1 MSAFQVLI
9 ELDNAAF
16 DPEPANELARIL
28 EIIAERLRERTD
40 SPEGVGLVRDTNGN
54 TVGRYGP
61 APL

>member
-1 MSAFQVLI
+1 MSTFQVLI

-16 DPEPANELARIL
+16 DPEPANELARVL
-28 EIIAERLRERTD
+28 ELIAERLRERTD
-40 SPEGVGLVRDTNGN
+40 SPEGAGLVRDVNGN